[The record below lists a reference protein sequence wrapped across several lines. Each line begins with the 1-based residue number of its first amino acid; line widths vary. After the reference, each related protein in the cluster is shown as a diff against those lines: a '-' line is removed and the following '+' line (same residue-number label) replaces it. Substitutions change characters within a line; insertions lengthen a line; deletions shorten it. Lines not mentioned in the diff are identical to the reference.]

1 MNLFWS
7 ITLFWAAVAAA
18 VALALAFVL
27 PFLMRSRNAAHS
39 KAARRDINLA
49 VYRDQMKDLHTELAN
64 TQLSQ
69 AQFLD
74 SKLELETRAVED
86 ALAHEDRAAVPV
98 ASRRLGLVLAATL
111 PVVAIALYS
120 VLGNPGALSAM
131 SQAGQS
137 TNAQAAQPTEADI
150 LQMIQRMEERAQAN
164 PTDTEIWEA
173 LANANAMMARWPEAL
188 QASEKSLALSPNK
201 PAVMS
206 AYAEALAMNS
216 GMQLT
221 GKPMEMVNKALQA
234 DPDDK
239 KGLELSG
246 IHAFQIEQYAQAVV
260 FLDRLQRLM
269 PPEMP
274 YAQEILKM
282 RNEAQRLAELGG
294 AAQVTGAQPATDR
307 GNSQGVTAQLA
318 APLANPQVSVSGMV
332 EVAQALQSR
341 VGVQS
346 TIYLIARA
354 GESGPPVAAA
364 RVAGGVFPLQFRL
377 DDSMAMNPA
386 NTLSKHKEVV
396 LLARVS
402 ASGNPIAQS
411 GDLEGRLVGVAV
423 GTQDVK
429 LVIDRV
435 LP

>member
-1 MNLFWS
+1 
-7 ITLFWAAVAAA
+7 
-18 VALALAFVL
+18 
-27 PFLMRSRNAAHS
+27 
-39 KAARRDINLA
+39 
-49 VYRDQMKDLHTELAN
+49 
-64 TQLSQ
+64 
-69 AQFLD
+69 
-74 SKLELETRAVED
+74 
-86 ALAHEDRAAVPV
+86 
-98 ASRRLGLVLAATL
+98 
-111 PVVAIALYS
+111 
-120 VLGNPGALSAM
+120 
-131 SQAGQS
+131 
-137 TNAQAAQPTEADI
+137 
-150 LQMIQRMEERAQAN
+150 
-164 PTDTEIWEA
+164 
-173 LANANAMMARWPEAL
+173 
-188 QASEKSLALSPNK
+188 
-201 PAVMS
+201 
-206 AYAEALAMNS
+206 
-216 GMQLT
+216 
-221 GKPMEMVNKALQA
+221 
-234 DPDDK
+234 
-239 KGLELSG
+239 
-246 IHAFQIEQYAQAVV
+246 
-260 FLDRLQRLM
+260 
-269 PPEMP
+269 MP

-318 APLANPQVSVSGMV
+318 APLANPQANTQVSVSGMV